1 MNKLIKELFL
11 KSTSIDSDIV
21 NESLTDLGLLVERHT
36 QDRYSEEDYLLLLG
50 NNKSLFDLI
59 LSEDEVDEIIHFFF
73 FHLININ
80 IHPVTVIWCL
90 GKCYNKDILTGMR
103 RLLKIYSDNDEISLQ
118 LIYSIVALFGIEA
131 IKEELHDLKMKKEL
145 KNTNEYINNLG

>member
-1 MNKLIKELFL
+1 
-11 KSTSIDSDIV
+11 
-21 NESLTDLGLLVERHT
+21 
-36 QDRYSEEDYLLLLG
+36 
-50 NNKSLFDLI
+50 
-59 LSEDEVDEIIHFFF
+59 
-73 FHLININ
+73 
-80 IHPVTVIWCL
+80 
-90 GKCYNKDILTGMR
+90 MR